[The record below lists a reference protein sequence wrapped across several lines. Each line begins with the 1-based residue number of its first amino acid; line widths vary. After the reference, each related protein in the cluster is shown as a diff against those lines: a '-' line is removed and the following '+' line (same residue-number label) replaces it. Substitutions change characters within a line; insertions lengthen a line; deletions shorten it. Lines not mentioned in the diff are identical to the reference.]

1 MKLKYYGV
9 DRATGTLQFFG
20 IDNNL
25 YIGNYDKETSIWQ
38 LDAYNAALPVVYFAN
53 TYRILDSTINKIIY
67 SFNNKNYL
75 ADLDLQKLGSTS
87 SYEFSV
93 NNVVETQLTSLPRSQ
108 SDDSAEEDLAKATSS
123 PLIPILLIGAA
134 YLIFFR

>member
-9 DRATGTLQFFG
+9 DRATSKLQFFG

-25 YIGNYDKETSIWQ
+25 YIGNYDNETSVWQ
-38 LDAYNAALPVVYFAN
+38 LDAYNDSLPVVYFAN

-67 SFNNKNYL
+67 SFNNKNYI

-93 NNVVETQLTSLPRSQ
+93 NNVKETTLTSLPFIDS
-108 SDDSAEEDLAKATSS
+108 SAEDDLAKATSH